1 MTTAQPRP
9 TGGPPPAGPRKTY
22 AELKVMA
29 EEFLKSHRSGI
40 FATGKRDGT
49 PQLSY
54 LGYTFN
60 GTDIVIATGD
70 STAKVKKARKRPGV
84 SLAVNEGPTCV
95 VVYGEARLLQGAEAE
110 AYLGEAPGN
119 GSQPGEPTL
128 IVFAPET
135 WRWARLQG

>member
-1 MTTAQPRP
+1 MTSIPPGYPGAGQRRP
-9 TGGPPPAGPRKTY
+9 Y
-22 AELKVMA
+22 AELKAMA
-29 EEFLKSHRSGI
+29 EEFLRTHRSGI

-60 GTDIVIATGD
+60 GTDVVIATGD
-70 STAKVKKARKRPGV
+70 TTAKVKTVRKRPGV

-95 VVYGEARLLQGAEAE
+95 VAYGNARLLQGAEAE
-110 AYLGEAPGN
+110 AYLGEPPCN

-128 IVFAPET
+128 IVFTPET
-135 WRWARLQG
+135 WRWARLLG

>member
-1 MTTAQPRP
+1 MTTTPPQRI
-9 TGGPPPAGPRKTY
+9 GGPPPQGPRLSY
-22 AELKVMA
+22 PELKAMA
-29 EEFLKSHRSGI
+29 IEFLKNHRAGI
-40 FATGKRDGT
+40 FATGKRDGS
-49 PQLSY
+49 PQQSY

-60 GTDIVIATGD
+60 GTDVIIETGD
-70 STAKVKKARKRPGV
+70 SSAKVKNARKRPLV

-95 VVYGEARLLQGAEAE
+95 VVYGSARLMQGAEAE
-110 AYLGEAPGN
+110 AYLGKPPGN